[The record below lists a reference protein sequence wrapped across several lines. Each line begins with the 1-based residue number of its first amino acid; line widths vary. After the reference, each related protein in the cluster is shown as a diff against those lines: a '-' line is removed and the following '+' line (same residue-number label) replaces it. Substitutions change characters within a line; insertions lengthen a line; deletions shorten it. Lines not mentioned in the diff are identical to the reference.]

1 MKSIFEELV
10 VGVFEFDGIK
20 VDRGVAEK
28 GRVILWVSEE
38 AANTYADINDV
49 CSGIEAVLSDRYKYW
64 EGDCR
69 YLPTLSDLELIIA
82 QEKAAQEL
90 DAADLPDLPVEP
102 VKYVDSYS
110 ATASKREDY
119 GVDYFGRKCVR
130 GYGLE
135 AFVGEGGDSIR
146 DSSEGKVY
154 FGRDLK
160 AGSWRLQTS
169 KG

>member
-38 AANTYADINDV
+38 AANTYSDIPDLL
-49 CSGIEAVLSDRYKYW
+49 SGVEAVLSDRYKYW

-135 AFVGEGGDSIR
+135 AFVSEGGDSIR
-146 DSSEGKVY
+146 DASEGKVY

>member
-1 MKSIFEELV
+1 MKSIFEELSGV
-10 VGVFEFDGIK
+10 VFSFEGIDVDGTI
-20 VDRGVAEK
+20 AEK
-28 GRVILWVSEE
+28 GRVTLFIGEA
-38 AANTYADINDV
+38 AANTYSDIPDLL
-49 CSGIEAVLSDRYKYW
+49 SGVEAVLSDRYKYW

-69 YLPTLSDLELIIA
+69 YLPTLTDLELIIA

-90 DAADLPDLPVEP
+90 DADSLPEYPVEP

-110 ATASKREDY
+110 ATSSKREDY

-135 AFVGEGGDSIR
+135 AFVSEGGDSIR
-146 DSSEGKVY
+146 DASEGKVY

-160 AGSWRLQTS
+160 AGSWRLQ
-169 KG
+169 

>member
-1 MKSIFEELV
+1 MKTVFEHLNETGIFEFEGI
-10 VGVFEFDGIK
+10 GVEGT
-20 VDRGVAEK
+20 VAEK
-28 GRVILWVSEE
+28 GRVTLFISEA

-49 CSGIEAVLSDRYKYW
+49 FSGIEAVLSDRYKYW

-90 DAADLPDLPVEP
+90 DAADLPDFPVEP

-119 GVDYFGRKCVR
+119 GVDYFGRRCERKYVR
-130 GYGLE
+130 E
-135 AFVGEGGDSIR
+135 TFISEGGDSIR
-146 DSSEGKVY
+146 DASEPRVVETGNIIPGK
-154 FGRDLK
+154 
-160 AGSWRLQTS
+160 WRLV
-169 KG
+169 